1 MVKITIEIVLKGD
14 WGKKRKSFNK
24 VILRKRT
31 QENEGV
37 NIVFFALLMGEV
49 YDFTTVNL
57 ISLQAGSY

>member
-1 MVKITIEIVLKGD
+1 MAGGRRGRVST
-14 WGKKRKSFNK
+14 FK
-24 VILRKRT
+24 VSLRKQT

-57 ISLQAGSY
+57 ISLKAGSY